1 MRKPSLGKVY
11 KNVFSLDEI
20 RELQAWLD
28 NQPVSAVDAGGSNLN
43 KNIDYHIK
51 FSPPHRII
59 KPKLDKLIGPD
70 HEFSTGGY
78 KECSSP
84 YQIHIDH
91 YAFQKNHQSFT
102 NKQTHEL
109 ALLIPM
115 VEGPEFKTIFFDVFD
130 TEYNEM
136 GAPVPESWLTVE
148 DNGLDLNDFGHVNE
162 PTKLQITHIPLDCV
176 VDWQLGSMLQWDRYQ
191 LHASSNFAR
200 FGVIKK
206 FIVIFLA

>member
-1 MRKPSLGKVY
+1 MQKSDLGKIY

-20 RELQAWLD
+20 RELQTWLAD
-28 NQPVSAVDAGGSNLN
+28 QPVSIVDPGGHNLN
-43 KNIDYHIK
+43 KNLDYHIK
-51 FSPPHRII
+51 ASAPHRII
-59 KPKLDKLIGPD
+59 KPKLDKLIGSD

-91 YAFQKNHQSFT
+91 YAFQKNHQSFA

-115 VEGPEFKTIFFDVFD
+115 VEGPEFKTILFDVFD
-130 TEYNEM
+130 KEYNEM

-148 DNGLDLNDFGHVNE
+148 DNGLDLNDFGHFKDQ
-162 PTKLQITHIPLDCV
+162 TKSQITHIPLDCV
-176 VDWQLGSMLQWDRYQ
+176 FDWHLGSVLQWNRYQ

-200 FGVIKK
+200 FGAIKK